1 MHILT
6 QAIFLAGNGFRR
18 IMNGPIP
25 VAARAMASSIGVRV
39 HGVMMMSFMI
49 VLLAGCEQVVTIDV
63 PYREQ
68 LVINSFIGQDDTTR
82 IQIQRTLPTGVQPTF
97 ENSVVLGGRVT
108 LSWNGQTVALTEDPA
123 AGMHVLDA
131 SLLPDHVP
139 ITIDVQAGALH
150 ASSTTTIPSP
160 VDLISVGAVD
170 TTWSSGMRGKRI
182 VARLRLQA
190 STVAWMTTKSTAR
203 YIESMPTTPFL
214 VDDNDLADTTG
225 QGPDGIVEL
234 RSRSIYTNVSTSGP
248 DSLDVSI
255 WIAERSFLDF
265 VESKEGGFNPFG
277 FSGRNPKFNVTG
289 DAIGAFFGARKIVKR
304 VRIKD

>member
-6 QAIFLAGNGFRR
+6 QALFLAGNGISR
-18 IMNGPIP
+18 IVSGPID
-25 VAARAMASSIGVRV
+25 VIARIVTSPIAVRMHGAMIV
-39 HGVMMMSFMI
+39 SFMV

-68 LVINSFIGQDDTTR
+68 LVINTFIGQDDTTR
-82 IQIQRTLPTGVQPTF
+82 IQVQRTLPTGVQPTF
-97 ENSVVLGGRVT
+97 ENSVVLGSRVT
-108 LSWNGQTVALTEDPA
+108 LSWNGQTVALTEDQA
-123 AGMHVLDA
+123 AGMYILDA
-131 SLLPDHVP
+131 PVLPDHVP
-139 ITIDVQAGALH
+139 ISIDVQAGSLH

-160 VDLISVGAVD
+160 VDLVSIDAVD

-182 VARLRLQA
+182 VARLRLQP

-203 YIESMPTTPFL
+203 YIESMPSTPFL

-225 QGPDGIVEL
+225 QRPDGIIEL

-289 DAIGAFFGARKIVKR
+289 DAIGAFFGARKITKR
-304 VRIKD
+304 IRIKD

>member
-6 QAIFLAGNGFRR
+6 QAMFLAGNGIRR
-18 IMNGPIP
+18 IVDGSINVI
-25 VAARAMASSIGVRV
+25 ARTMTSSIGSGVRRSIALSLMTV
-39 HGVMMMSFMI
+39 V
-49 VLLAGCEQVVTIDV
+49 LAGCEQVVTIDV

-68 LVINSFIGQDDTTR
+68 LVINTFIGQDDTTR

-108 LSWNGQTVALTEDPA
+108 LSWNGQTVALTEDPT
-123 AGMHVLDA
+123 AGMYILDA
-131 SLLPDHVP
+131 PILPDHVP
-139 ITIDVQAGALH
+139 ISIDVQAGSLH

-160 VDLISVGAVD
+160 VDLISVEAID
-170 TTWSSGMRGKRI
+170 TVRAPGIRGKRI
-182 VARLRLQA
+182 VARLRLQP
-190 STVAWMTTKSTAR
+190 STVAWMTMKSTAR

-225 QGPDGIVEL
+225 QQAGGIVEL
-234 RSRSIYTNVSTSGP
+234 RSRSIYSTVSTSGP

-255 WIAERSFLDF
+255 WIAERPFLDF

-289 DAIGAFFGARKIVKR
+289 DAIGAFFGVRKITKR

>member
-6 QAIFLAGNGFRR
+6 QTILFAWKGGHR
-18 IMNGPIP
+18 IMDRSVRTLDRA
-25 VAARAMASSIGVRV
+25 VASLVEVPMHAAIV
-39 HGVMMMSFMI
+39 MSFMA
-49 VLLAGCEQVVTIDV
+49 VLFAGCEQVVTIDV

-68 LVINSFIGQDDTTR
+68 LVINTFIGQDDTTR

-108 LSWNGQTVALTEDPA
+108 LSWNGQTVTLTEDRTT
-123 AGMHVLDA
+123 GLHVLEA
-131 SLLPDHVP
+131 VTLPEHVP
-139 ITIDVQAGALH
+139 ISLDVQAGTMH
-150 ASSTTTIPSP
+150 ATSTTTIPSP
-160 VDLISVGAVD
+160 VDLISMEAVD
-170 TTWSSGMRGKRI
+170 TTLGGGRRGKRI
-182 VARLRLQA
+182 VTRLRLEP

-225 QGPDGIVEL
+225 QQAGGIIEL
-234 RSRSIYTNVSTSGP
+234 RSRSIYTNVSSTGP
-248 DSLDVSI
+248 DSLDVAI
-255 WIAERSFLDF
+255 WIAGRPFLDF

-289 DAIGAFFGARKIVKR
+289 DAIGAFFGVRRIIKR
-304 VRIKD
+304 IRIKD